1 MRFSGH
7 DTFHCKE
14 QWLLKGLQLIDNQE
28 DGSIFKSDS
37 AIYKLGVGKNMVR
50 SIHYWLKSFALI
62 DDEDKFSPYSKYL
75 FLSEK
80 YDPFLENP
88 STLYILQYLI
98 ASKKYASIFSLIF
111 KDFFADK
118 TNNEFTELQ
127 IISFIKRILSENNIK
142 KFTENTIKSDF
153 KVFIKSYVPPKK
165 NIKTIEDDFSAPLL
179 GLKFLSDTGRKND
192 LNQTV
197 FKVNKTIRKDLSEFA
212 FGFCVLDYFDLQASI
227 DFTDLATTLGSY
239 LCLNIEGL
247 EEISERLCQNN
258 KRFTFKSDAGVKQLQ
273 IKNADLY
280 LKEEMLNK
288 IYQG

>member
-14 QWLLKGLQLIDNQE
+14 QWLLKGIQLIDNHK
-28 DGSIFKSDS
+28 DNSIFKLDS
-37 AIYKLGVGKNMVR
+37 AIYRLGVGKNMVR

-62 DDEDKFSPYSKYL
+62 DDEDNFLPYSNYL
-75 FLSEK
+75 FLNQK
-80 YDPFLENP
+80 YDPFLENS
-88 STLYILQYLI
+88 STLYILQYLLT
-98 ASKKYASIFSLIF
+98 SKKYASIFSLIF
-111 KDFFADK
+111 KNFFTDK

-127 IISFIKRILSENNIK
+127 IISFIKRILSDLNIN

-179 GLKFLSDTGRKND
+179 GLKLISDTGRKND
-192 LNQTV
+192 LNQSV
-197 FKVNKTIRKDLSEFA
+197 FRVNKTLRKDLSEFA
-212 FGFCVLDYFDLQASI
+212 FAFCVLDFFELQASI
-227 DFTDLATTLGSY
+227 DFTDLATTIGSY
-239 LCLNIEGL
+239 LCLNTEGL
-247 EEISERLCQNN
+247 EEITDRLCLKD

-288 IYQG
+288 VYLG

>member
-14 QWLLKGLQLIDNQE
+14 QWLLKGIQLIDNHQ
-28 DGSIFKSDS
+28 DKSIFKSDS
-37 AIYKLGVGKNMVR
+37 AIYRLGVGKNMVR

-62 DDEDKFSPYSKYL
+62 DDEDNFLPYSNYL
-75 FLSEK
+75 FLNQK
-80 YDPFLENP
+80 YDPFLENS
-88 STLYILQYLI
+88 STLYILQYLLT
-98 ASKKYASIFSLIF
+98 SKKYASIFSLIF
-111 KDFFADK
+111 KDFFTDK

-127 IISFIKRILSENNIK
+127 IISFIKRILSDLNIN

-179 GLKFLSDTGRKND
+179 GLKLISDTGRKND
-192 LNQTV
+192 LNQSV
-197 FKVNKTIRKDLSEFA
+197 FRVNKTLRKDLSEFA
-212 FGFCVLDYFDLQASI
+212 FAFCVLDFFELQASI
-227 DFTDLATTLGSY
+227 DFTDLATTIGAY
-239 LCLNIEGL
+239 LCLSTEGL
-247 EEISERLCQNN
+247 EEITDRLCLKD

-273 IKNADLY
+273 VKNADLY

-288 IYQG
+288 VYQG

>member
-14 QWLLKGLQLIDNQE
+14 QWLLKGIQLIDNHQ
-28 DGSIFKSDS
+28 DNSIFKSDS
-37 AIYKLGVGKNMVR
+37 AIYRLGVGKNMVR

-62 DDEDKFSPYSKYL
+62 DDEDNFLPYSNYL
-75 FLSEK
+75 FLNQK
-80 YDPFLENP
+80 YDPFLENS
-88 STLYILQYLI
+88 STLYILQYLLT
-98 ASKKYASIFSLIF
+98 SKKYASIFSLIF
-111 KDFFADK
+111 KDFFTDK

-127 IISFIKRILSENNIK
+127 IISFIKRILSDLNIN

-179 GLKFLSDTGRKND
+179 GLKLISDTGRKND
-192 LNQTV
+192 LNQSV
-197 FKVNKTIRKDLSEFA
+197 FRVNKTLRKDLSEFA
-212 FGFCVLDYFDLQASI
+212 FAFCVLDFFELQASI
-227 DFTDLATTLGSY
+227 DFTDLATTIGSY
-239 LCLNIEGL
+239 LCLNTEGL
-247 EEISERLCQNN
+247 EEITDRLCLKD

-288 IYQG
+288 VYQG

>member
-14 QWLLKGLQLIDNQE
+14 QWLLKGIQLIDNH
-28 DGSIFKSDS
+28 DDNSIFKSDS
-37 AIYKLGVGKNMVR
+37 AIYRLGVGKNMVR

-62 DDEDKFSPYSKYL
+62 DDEDIFLPYSNYL
-75 FLSEK
+75 FLNQK
-80 YDPFLENP
+80 YDPFLENS
-88 STLYILQYLI
+88 STLYILQYLLT
-98 ASKKYASIFSLIF
+98 SKKYASIFSLIF
-111 KDFFADK
+111 KNFFTDK

-127 IISFIKRILSENNIK
+127 IISFIKRILSDLNIN

-179 GLKFLSDTGRKND
+179 GLKLISDTGRKND
-192 LNQTV
+192 LNQSV
-197 FKVNKTIRKDLSEFA
+197 FRVNKTLRKDLSEFA
-212 FGFCVLDYFDLQASI
+212 FAFCVLDFFELQASI
-227 DFTDLATTLGSY
+227 DFTDLATTIGSY
-239 LCLNIEGL
+239 LCLNTEGL
-247 EEISERLCQNN
+247 EEITDRLCLKD

-288 IYQG
+288 VYLG

>member
-14 QWLLKGLQLIDNQE
+14 QWLLKGLQLIENQK

-62 DDEDKFSPYSKYL
+62 DDEDKFLPYSKYL
-75 FLSEK
+75 FLNEK

-88 STLYILQYLI
+88 STLYILQYLLT
-98 ASKKYASIFSLIF
+98 SKKYASIFSLIF

-127 IISFIKRILSENNIK
+127 IISFIKRILSEKNIK
-142 KFTENTIKSDF
+142 KFTDNTIKSDF
-153 KVFIKSYVPPKK
+153 KVFIKSYAPPKK

-179 GLKFLSDTGRKND
+179 GLKFVSDTGRKND
-192 LNQTV
+192 LNQVV
-197 FKVNKTIRKDLSEFA
+197 FKLNKTIRKDLSEFA

-247 EEISERLCQNN
+247 EEISDRLCQND

-288 IYQG
+288 VYQG

>member
-14 QWLLKGLQLIDNQE
+14 QWLLKGLQLIENQE
-28 DGSIFKSDS
+28 DKSIFKSDS

-62 DDEDKFSPYSKYL
+62 DDEDKFLPYSKYL
-75 FLSEK
+75 FLNEK

-88 STLYILQYLI
+88 STLYILQYLLT
-98 ASKKYASIFSLIF
+98 SKKYASIFSLIF

-127 IISFIKRILSENNIK
+127 IISFIKRILSEKNIK
-142 KFTENTIKSDF
+142 KFKEITIKSDF
-153 KVFIKSYVPPKK
+153 KVFIKSYAPPKK

-179 GLKFLSDTGRKND
+179 GLKFVSDTGRKND

-247 EEISERLCQNN
+247 EEISERLCQND

>member
-14 QWLLKGLQLIDNQE
+14 QWLLKGLQLINNQE

-179 GLKFLSDTGRKND
+179 GLKFVSDTGRKND

>member
-14 QWLLKGLQLIDNQE
+14 QWLLKGIQLIDNHR
-28 DGSIFKSDS
+28 DNSIFKSDS
-37 AIYKLGVGKNMVR
+37 AIYRLGVGKNMVR

-62 DDEDKFSPYSKYL
+62 DDEDNFLPYSNYL
-75 FLSEK
+75 FLNQK
-80 YDPFLENP
+80 YDPFLENS
-88 STLYILQYLI
+88 STLYILQYLLT
-98 ASKKYASIFSLIF
+98 SKKYASIFSLIF
-111 KDFFADK
+111 KDFFTDK
-118 TNNEFTELQ
+118 TNNEFTESQ
-127 IISFIKRILSENNIK
+127 IISFIKRILSDLNIN

-179 GLKFLSDTGRKND
+179 GLKLISDTGRKND
-192 LNQTV
+192 LNQSV
-197 FKVNKTIRKDLSEFA
+197 FRVNKTLRKDLSEFA
-212 FGFCVLDYFDLQASI
+212 FAFCVLDFFELQASI
-227 DFTDLATTLGSY
+227 DFTDLATTIGSY
-239 LCLNIEGL
+239 LCLNTEGL
-247 EEISERLCQNN
+247 EEITDRLCLKD

-288 IYQG
+288 VYQG

>member
-14 QWLLKGLQLIDNQE
+14 QWLLKGIQLIDNQE
-28 DGSIFKSDS
+28 DNSIFKTDK

-62 DDEDKFSPYSKYL
+62 DEEDNFSTYSNYL
-75 FLSEK
+75 FLNQK

-98 ASKKYASIFSLIF
+98 TSKQYASIFCLIF
-111 KDFFADK
+111 KDFFNNK

-127 IISFIKRILSENNIK
+127 IISFIKRILSDKNINR
-142 KFTENTIKSDF
+142 FTDKTIKSDF

-179 GLKFLSDTGRKND
+179 GLKFISDTGRKND

-197 FKVNKTIRKDLSEFA
+197 YIVNKTLRKDLSEFA
-212 FGFCVLDYFDLQASI
+212 FAFCVLDYFELQSSI
-227 DFTDLATTLGSY
+227 DFTDLATSIGAFLS
-239 LCLNIEGL
+239 LNIEGV
-247 EEISERLCQNN
+247 EEITERLCQND
-258 KRFTFKSDAGVKQLQ
+258 KRFTYKSDAGVKQLQ

-280 LKEEMLNK
+280 LKEEMLNR
-288 IYQG
+288 IYKE

>member
-14 QWLLKGLQLIDNQE
+14 QWLLKGVQLIDSQKNE
-28 DGSIFKSDS
+28 SVFKSDS
-37 AIYKLGVGKNMVR
+37 AIYRLGVGKNMVR

-62 DDEDKFSPYSKYL
+62 DDEDNFMPYSKYF
-75 FLSEK
+75 FLNEK
-80 YDPFLENP
+80 YDPYLENP
-88 STLYILQYLI
+88 STLYVLQYLI
-98 ASKKYASIFSLIF
+98 TSKEYASIFSLIF

-118 TNNEFTELQ
+118 TNTEFTEL
-127 IISFIKRILSENNIK
+127 KILSFLKRVLSDQNINRFK
-142 KFTENTIKSDF
+142 EITIKSDF
-153 KVFIKSYVPPKK
+153 KVFIKSYVPPQK

-179 GLKFLSDTGRKND
+179 ALKLISDTGRKNE

-197 FKVNKTIRKDLSEFA
+197 FRVNKNIRKDLSEFA
-212 FGFCVLDYFDLQASI
+212 FAFCVLDFFEMQSSI
-227 DFTDLATTLGSY
+227 DFTDLATTIGSY

-247 EEISERLCQNN
+247 EEITDRLCQKD

-280 LKEEMLNK
+280 LKEEMLNMV
-288 IYQG
+288 YQG

>member
-14 QWLLKGLQLIDNQE
+14 QWLLKGIQLIDSQ
-28 DGSIFKSDS
+28 DYRSIFKTDK

-62 DDEDKFSPYSKYL
+62 DEEDKFLPYSNYL
-75 FLSEK
+75 FLNQK

-98 ASKKYASIFSLIF
+98 TSKKYASIFYLIF

-127 IISFIKRILSENNIK
+127 ITSFINRVLSDQNIK
-142 KFTENTIKSDF
+142 RFTDKTIKSDF

-179 GLKFLSDTGRKND
+179 GLKFISDTGRKND

-197 FKVNKTIRKDLSEFA
+197 YRVNKTLRKDLSEFA
-212 FGFCVLDYFDLQASI
+212 FGFCVLDYFESQSSI
-227 DFTDLATTLGSY
+227 DFTDLATTIGAFLS
-239 LCLNIEGL
+239 LNIEGI
-247 EEISERLCQNN
+247 EEITERLCQND
-258 KRFTFKSDAGVKQLQ
+258 KRFTYKSDAGVKQLQ

-280 LKEEMLNK
+280 LKEEMLNR
-288 IYQG
+288 IYKV

>member
-14 QWLLKGLQLIDNQE
+14 QWLLKGVQLIDSQKNE
-28 DGSIFKSDS
+28 SVFKSDS
-37 AIYKLGVGKNMVR
+37 AIYRLGVGKNMVR

-62 DDEDKFSPYSKYL
+62 DDEDNFMPYSKYF
-75 FLSEK
+75 FLNEK
-80 YDPFLENP
+80 YDPYLENP
-88 STLYILQYLI
+88 STLYVLQYLI
-98 ASKKYASIFSLIF
+98 TSKEYASIFSLIF

-118 TNNEFTELQ
+118 TNTEFTELQ
-127 IISFIKRILSENNIK
+127 ILSFLKRVLSDQNINRFK
-142 KFTENTIKSDF
+142 EITIKSDF
-153 KVFIKSYVPPKK
+153 KVFIKSYVPPQK

-179 GLKFLSDTGRKND
+179 ALKLISDTGRKND

-197 FKVNKTIRKDLSEFA
+197 FRVNKNIRKDLSEFA
-212 FGFCVLDYFDLQASI
+212 FAFCVLDFFEMQSSI
-227 DFTDLATTLGSY
+227 DFTDLATTIGSY

-247 EEISERLCQNN
+247 EEITDRLCQKD

-280 LKEEMLNK
+280 LKEEMLNMV
-288 IYQG
+288 YQG